1 MRKSFINPT
10 TEKNQEKTAL
20 IKTYKNRRSTEY
32 MDTQE
37 KENTRKESTPK
48 ESIQKENLPQK
59 QTQKNQTDNPH
70 DKGYKRIFSIKK
82 HFLHF
87 IKKYIAFDWMM
98 ELEEK
103 DLELIDKEFITD
115 QFDTYESD
123 LVYKVYTKEG
133 VIYLF
138 FLLELQSYNDFTM
151 PFRLLIYMT
160 AIWLDHFKNCDK
172 NERSKKDYRLPAI
185 MPIVLH
191 NGERNWTAS
200 CRFSQMINNA
210 ELFGKYV
217 VDFEYALVSVNTLTE
232 SKISNSNTLIDN
244 IFLADKKRTRQ
255 DWTDGIVELIQ
266 RIRAMDTNDLNEWI
280 TWFSNVI
287 RKLNE
292 DERGKLITQLKEGD
306 EKDMCSSFERLLNK
320 EKAEGKAE
328 AVIELLEDLGD
339 LSDSLK
345 ACIMEQTDLELLKKW
360 HKAAAKATSIEE
372 FEEAV
377 ELVQI

>member
-1 MRKSFINPT
+1 
-10 TEKNQEKTAL
+10 
-20 IKTYKNRRSTEY
+20 
-32 MDTQE
+32 
-37 KENTRKESTPK
+37 
-48 ESIQKENLPQK
+48 
-59 QTQKNQTDNPH
+59 
-70 DKGYKRIFSIKK
+70 
-82 HFLHF
+82 
-87 IKKYIAFDWMM
+87 
-98 ELEEK
+98 
-103 DLELIDKEFITD
+103 
-115 QFDTYESD
+115 
-123 LVYKVYTKEG
+123 
-133 VIYLF
+133 
-138 FLLELQSYNDFTM
+138 
-151 PFRLLIYMT
+151 
-160 AIWLDHFKNCDK
+160 
-172 NERSKKDYRLPAI
+172 
-185 MPIVLH
+185 
-191 NGERNWTAS
+191 
-200 CRFSQMINNA
+200 MINNA

-255 DWTDGIVELIQ
+255 DWTDGIAELMH

-292 DERGKLITQLKEGD
+292 DERGELITQIKEGD

-339 LSDSLK
+339 LSDLLK
-345 ACIMEQTDLELLKKW
+345 AYIMEQTDLELLKKW

-377 ELVQI
+377 GLVQIQ